1 MTGSL
6 YRAFLDRADRY
17 VIEGWARDETD
28 PFTPVPLAVFRDGVQ
43 VAELAAE
50 SWREDLV
57 EPGHSDGYCAFRHV
71 WVPPLPENDFSRI
84 EVRLPN
90 GEQISGSPVFVPAPT
105 DEQIVLG
112 MRGAIDILDH
122 ERVAGWIRDE
132 DRPERAVGVTVL
144 LDGQEVAFLKANSFR
159 RDLRDL
165 GLGSGRYGFE
175 FLFTSPPD
183 PLTAH
188 TVEIRSDTG
197 APFPE
202 GAKIL
207 PAAEG
212 FFDQAMMNLAHREIG
227 GLRDVEKIRTAAD
240 FLASCLETLRR
251 KDAEG
256 TLGLGSR
263 REIRRLRRQ
272 EANRT
277 VTVQRQVLVIDD
289 QTPDARRD
297 AASVALLSHMKALQ
311 AAGLKVFFTPSLI
324 PGCREDVLAL
334 LEEQG
339 ITVLRP
345 PLWESVE
352 AILRQAGEAFELIY
366 LHRLGNASAY
376 LELARRLCPM
386 ARIIWS
392 VADIDSLRLRRQA
405 QVEQRPELNILA
417 AQSEAR
423 ERMVTWRSNVL
434 LTHSDEETARI
445 REGVPSC
452 AAVTVRWAVPVG
464 KTVYRPAKRDR
475 IVFLGHFGHAPN
487 RDAVRW
493 LATEI
498 VPALRRLNPALAITV
513 FGSGMTAETLSF
525 SCDGLTFAGYAP
537 EISNVFAQARLMV
550 APLRFGAGIK
560 GKILESWAHGVPV
573 LMTPMAAEG
582 LPLLDGQRSCV
593 TPAET
598 EAFVAGLAALWA
610 DEDGLKEQSALGR
623 KLLREAFSE
632 KSVEAEMAQAL
643 SAAFAEKGMKSGGL

>member
-1 MTGSL
+1 MTGPL

-17 VIEGWARDETD
+17 VSEGWARNETD
-28 PFTPVPLAVFRDGVQ
+28 PFTPVPLTVFRDGVQ

-71 WVPPLPENDFSRI
+71 WLPPLPENDFSRI

-90 GEQISGSPVFVPAPT
+90 GEQINGSPVFVPAPT
-105 DEQIVLG
+105 DEQTVLG
-112 MRGAIDILDH
+112 VRGAIDIFDH
-122 ERVAGWIRDE
+122 ERIAGWIRDE
-132 DRPERAVGVTVL
+132 DRPERAVGVAIL

-175 FLFTSPPD
+175 FLFASPPD

-188 TVEIRSDTG
+188 TVEIRPDTG

-202 GAKIL
+202 GAKVL

-212 FFDQAMMNLAHREIG
+212 FFDQAMMNLASREIG

-240 FLASCLETLRR
+240 FLASCLETLRK

-256 TLGLGSR
+256 TLGLASR

-272 EANRT
+272 EGNRA

-289 QTPDARRD
+289 QIPDVRRD

-311 AAGLKVFFTPSLI
+311 VAGLKVFFTPSLI
-324 PGCREDVLAL
+324 PGCREDVLASL
-334 LEEQG
+334 AEQG

-352 AILRQAGEAFELIY
+352 AILRQAGEAFDLIY

-405 QVEQRPELNILA
+405 QVEQRPELTILA

-423 ERMVTWRSNVL
+423 ERMVTWRSNVVI
-434 LTHSDEETARI
+434 THSDEETTRI

-464 KTVYRPAKRDR
+464 RTVYRPAKRDR

-498 VPALRRLNPALAITV
+498 VPALRRLNPALEITV

-525 SCDGLTFAGYAP
+525 ACDGLTFAGYAP
-537 EISNVFAQARLMV
+537 EIGTVFAQARLMV

-560 GKILESWAHGVPV
+560 GKILESWSHGVPV
-573 LMTPMAAEG
+573 LMTPMAAES
-582 LPLLDGQRSCV
+582 LPLLAGQRSCV
-593 TPAET
+593 APAET
-598 EAFVAGLAALWA
+598 AAFVAGLAALWA
-610 DEDGLKEQSALGR
+610 DEEALKQQSALGR
-623 KLLREAFSE
+623 KLLRTSFSE
-632 KSVEAEMAQAL
+632 KSVEAEMALAL
-643 SAAFAEKGMKSGGL
+643 SAAFAEKGMKSESL